1 MAVATGLYQHI
12 EDSRRRSLL
21 LFLLF
26 AVAFQLLAAIVLCIP
41 LLLFD
46 PAHAPVFAGLGYV
59 TRYVPLVALLSLL
72 LFAAQMWWFVGG
84 VRQATQFRYVDDR
97 EEPRFCHILEP
108 LAIAAG
114 IPIPFAGV
122 IETTSLNA
130 FAAGV
135 HDRHMVVVATRGL
148 LDALDDDELAGVLA
162 NAVIHIRNHD
172 TRLLGAATIFMR
184 NMTVLNREKG
194 LRLYHPLQGIALIL
208 LPMMLPVLLAM
219 GLLVQLAFRIGYGS
233 RALIGISRE
242 LIADAEGVRLT
253 LNPAALVSALRK
265 IDQRHGIDG
274 LGDEFDAMLIFG
286 VPTGPLA
293 SHPTLDERTGA
304 LARTMGSLVLDTSQ
318 RLDTRAGAAL
328 REPPPA
334 DAVDPAIERISL
346 LAEAPERRGL
356 WGAFRSARDPDR
368 NILGLDRR
376 GAIILAGAVA
386 GIALVYRP
394 DWTQPRAVAAVFDPT
409 GATALFGTGL
419 RVVKCAFGIHTGP
432 QAGADCDR
440 LIDEAG
446 GLLQRLPGG
455 TGKPAEPSPSEPRA
469 PRRSPRCECSRRGA
483 SGRTRR

>member
-1 MAVATGLYQHI
+1 MAAATGLYQHI
-12 EDSRRRSLL
+12 QDNRRRSLL

-26 AVAFQLLAAIVLCIP
+26 AVAFQLLAAILLCIP

-46 PAHAPVFAGLGYV
+46 PAHAPLFAGLGYI
-59 TRYVPLVALLSLL
+59 TRYVPLVALLSLV

-84 VRQATQFRYVDDR
+84 VRQATRFRYIDDR
-97 EEPRFCHILEP
+97 EEPRFCRILEP

-114 IPIPFAGV
+114 IRIPYAGV
-122 IETTSLNA
+122 IESPALNC

-162 NAVIHIRNHD
+162 NAVIHIRDRD
-172 TRLLGAATIFMR
+172 TRLLAAATIFMR
-184 NMTVLNREKG
+184 NMTLLNREKG
-194 LRLYHPLQGIALIL
+194 LKLYHPLQVVALIL
-208 LPMMLPVLLAM
+208 LPMMLPVLLVL

-265 IDQRHGIDG
+265 IDRRHEIDG
-274 LGDEFDAMLIFG
+274 LRDEYDAMLIFG

-293 SHPTLDERTGA
+293 THPTLDERVGA
-304 LARTMGSLVLDTSQ
+304 LARTTGSLVLDTSR

-328 REPPPA
+328 GERPPPEP
-334 DAVDPAIERISL
+334 VDPAIERIAL
-346 LAEAPERRGL
+346 LAEAPARRGL
-356 WGAFRSARDPDR
+356 WGAFRSARDPGR
-368 NILGLDRR
+368 NIIGLDRR
-376 GAIILAGAVA
+376 GAVILAGALA

-409 GATALFGTGL
+409 GATALFGTGP
-419 RVVKCAFGIHTGP
+419 RVVKCALGLHTGP
-432 QAGADCDR
+432 QAAADCDR

-446 GLLQRLPGG
+446 GLLERLPVR
-455 TGKPAEPSPSEPRA
+455 TPEPSPPA
-469 PRRSPRCECSRRGA
+469 PAP
-483 SGRTRR
+483 